1 MASTH
6 KNSSLVPQN
15 LELITPAYVEA
26 HPLNSFTDYH
36 TFANVVDVISYYN
49 LKTLNAFMNN
59 LVYDVGTLTQ
69 IYDCV
74 KLMGIS
80 DET

>member
-1 MASTH
+1 VASPQE
-6 KNSSLVPQN
+6 NSSLVPQN
-15 LELITPAYVEA
+15 IELMTPAYLEA

-49 LKTLNAFMNN
+49 LKTLNSFMNN
-59 LVYDVGTLTQ
+59 LVCDVGTLTQ

-80 DET
+80 DES